1 MMAMIHK
8 PLKQNL
14 TAVLKGDSMLHGS
27 AMHAGPI
34 FAFFSLGQNGEI

>member
-1 MMAMIHK
+1 MMVMIHK
-8 PLKQNL
+8 PLKQKL

-27 AMHAGPI
+27 AMRAAPI